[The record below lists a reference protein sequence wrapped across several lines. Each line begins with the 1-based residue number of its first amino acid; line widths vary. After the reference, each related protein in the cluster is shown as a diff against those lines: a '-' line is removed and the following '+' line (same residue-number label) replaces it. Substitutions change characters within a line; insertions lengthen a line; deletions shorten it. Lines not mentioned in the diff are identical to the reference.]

1 MEQISNGEVQVEFAE
16 VTLIDSSDPGN
27 DPFATLQIDWGDGSI
42 QSGLIPGQT
51 YLHRYEIGV
60 SPNSPGPWTPTLTIE
75 NSSGSNTLSGEP
87 IQLVPI
93 GDANMDGTLNVA
105 DVITILGYL
114 FSGNSTLNCPRAADL
129 NADTNIDIADAIYG
143 LSFIFVG
150 GEAPAPVVNSA
161 CDLP

>member
-1 MEQISNGEVQVEFAE
+1 MS
-16 VTLIDSSDPGN
+16 LR
-27 DPFATLQIDWGDGSI
+27 SI
-42 QSGLIPGQT
+42 P
-51 YLHRYEIGV
+51 
-60 SPNSPGPWTPTLTIE
+60 
-75 NSSGSNTLSGEP
+75 
-87 IQLVPI
+87 
-93 GDANMDGTLNVA
+93 
-105 DVITILGYL
+105 

>member
-1 MEQISNGEVQVEFAE
+1 MAS
-16 VTLIDSSDPGN
+16 
-27 DPFATLQIDWGDGSI
+27 SI

-51 YLHRYEIGV
+51 YMHRYDIDI

-75 NSSGSNTLSGEP
+75 NSSGSNTLSGES

-114 FSGNSTLNCPRAADL
+114 FSGNNTLNCPRAADL